1 MIILVRILFLMFVA
15 FIMIL
20 VLMMVSKL
28 LNKPS
33 EKEDRDSFIKD
44 LDKLAEKIKN
54 K

>member
-1 MIILVRILFLMFVA
+1 MGRLLLLMFVV

-20 VLMMVSKL
+20 VLMVVSKL

-33 EKEDRDSFIKD
+33 NKEDRDSFIKD